1 MKARILA
8 LAASTALLAAAPAH
22 AQLAVYDATSYAK
35 ILQQARTALQQLQ
48 QLKTQVQQGQQLLNS
63 FNVNSNVNAIA
74 AQLGTPQLRQFLPDI
89 GKYEAAIK
97 GDFSALGDIGARA
110 SQIRAANRIYTPSAD
125 GSQGQADKY
134 FTDSLEQSGDRAA
147 RDMALGESV
156 NTVGAQRLQGLE
168 QLRQSL
174 STAGDAR
181 AVLDI
186 QARIAAESAMIQND
200 QMRLQGMAM
209 VQQAQDRL
217 QAQRDREAARKST
230 DEAEAAFRKVI
241 QQ

>member
-1 MKARILA
+1 MKARLLA
-8 LAASTALLAAAPAH
+8 LAASATLLVAVPAH

-48 QLKTQVQQGQQLLNS
+48 QLKTQVEQGQQLLNS

-110 SQIRAANRIYTPSAD
+110 SQIRAANRIYSPAGS
-125 GSQGQADKY
+125 GSQTDADKY

-156 NTVGAQRLQGLE
+156 SNVGAQRLQGLE

-217 QAQRDREAARKST
+217 AAQQKAEMARKS
-230 DEAEAAFRKVI
+230 DEEAEAFFRKSM
-241 QQ
+241 Q